1 MSRPLLEFGG
11 GSGEILRDLLH
22 LRSVS
27 EAEAL
32 ISGAEGR
39 DQLRHI
45 STSLQAP
52 EPLGRFEDA
61 GGDRDNSV
69 SSVAFQTPF
78 PWSGFHLSKLSEFH
92 GPPLWSPVSSYQTVA
107 P

>member
-32 ISGAEGR
+32 IPTLVIPALWS
-39 DQLRHI
+39 QFSSLSSCLRR
-45 STSLQAP
+45 SAA
-52 EPLGRFEDA
+52 R
-61 GGDRDNSV
+61 
-69 SSVAFQTPF
+69 SVASRCVMPASRAGT
-78 PWSGFHLSKLSEFH
+78 GK
-92 GPPLWSPVSSYQTVA
+92 PLCWK
-107 P
+107 

>member
-32 ISGAEGR
+32 ISGAESR

-45 STSLQAP
+45 SMYRIRA
-52 EPLGRFEDA
+52 GRQQ
-61 GGDRDNSV
+61 R
-69 SSVAFQTPF
+69 
-78 PWSGFHLSKLSEFH
+78 
-92 GPPLWSPVSSYQTVA
+92 
-107 P
+107 

>member
-1 MSRPLLEFGG
+1 MSRPLLEFDG

-52 EPLGRFEDA
+52 EPLGPLRGRRRRPSA
-61 GGDRDNSV
+61 A
-69 SSVAFQTPF
+69 SSGRPASASRCV
-78 PWSGFHLSKLSEFH
+78 
-92 GPPLWSPVSSYQTVA
+92 
-107 P
+107 

>member
-61 GGDRDNSV
+61 GGDP
-69 SSVAFQTPF
+69 AQHHLAAPLPWCTTPLRAESL
-78 PWSGFHLSKLSEFH
+78 P
-92 GPPLWSPVSSYQTVA
+92 
-107 P
+107 

>member
-1 MSRPLLEFGG
+1 MSRPLLKFGG

-39 DQLRHI
+39 VL
-45 STSLQAP
+45 AP
-52 EPLGRFEDA
+52 VAVDREIEGETTGLAAPL
-61 GGDRDNSV
+61 
-69 SSVAFQTPF
+69 
-78 PWSGFHLSKLSEFH
+78 HLSDERDRRDS
-92 GPPLWSPVSSYQTVA
+92 VRQARV
-107 P
+107 

>member
-27 EAEAL
+27 AAEAL

-39 DQLRHI
+39 
-45 STSLQAP
+45 
-52 EPLGRFEDA
+52 ERFVEFL
-61 GGDRDNSV
+61 DR
-69 SSVAFQTPF
+69 
-78 PWSGFHLSKLSEFH
+78 LELE
-92 GPPLWSPVSSYQTVA
+92 
-107 P
+107 